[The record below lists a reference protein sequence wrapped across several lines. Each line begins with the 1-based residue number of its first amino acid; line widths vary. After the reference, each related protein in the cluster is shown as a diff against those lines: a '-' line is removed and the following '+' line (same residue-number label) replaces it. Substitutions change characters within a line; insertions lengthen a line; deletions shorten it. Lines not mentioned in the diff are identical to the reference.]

1 MAPGGGFEPPRPLR
15 VTDLAGALKGFQDF
29 LVVDQGLTKRT
40 AKRYYSIIS
49 RVISQSSEVTTDAL
63 RSILKSVENT
73 NTRAN
78 YVKAFRVFFKRYLGL
93 SVADGFKIPQPTPKP
108 IKVPPKEDLQA
119 FFYAL
124 PSLQSKTAFL
134 LWATT
139 GRRRDEV
146 LTLTLSDID
155 LDERLIIRRVER
167 GGTKREWVSIF
178 NEEAQEYLRQYLKTN
193 PNPNRLFS
201 YKHIRNAFKE
211 AEEATGVKVTPQI
224 LREWFCNEMA
234 NLGAPDRYIDA
245 FCGRTPKTILAKH
258 YTDYTPQR
266 LKKIYDQAGLKVL
279 S

>member
-1 MAPGGGFEPPRPLR
+1 LR
-15 VTDLAGALKGFQDF
+15 VTDLAGALKGFWDF
-29 LVVDQGLTKRT
+29 LVVDQNLAERT
-40 AKRYYSIIS
+40 AKRYYSIIN
-49 RVISQSSEVTTDAL
+49 RVLSQSGELTTNAL
-63 RSILKSVENT
+63 RSILKSVENP

-93 SVADGFKIPQPTPKP
+93 NIADGFKIPQPTPKP

-146 LTLTLSDID
+146 LTLTLSDINI
-155 LDERLIIRRVER
+155 DERLIIRRVER
-167 GGTKREWVSIF
+167 GETKKEWVSVF
-178 NEEAQEYLRQYLKTN
+178 NFEAQEYLRQYLNTN

-201 YKHIRNAFKE
+201 YKHIRSAFKE

-234 NLGAPDRYIDA
+234 NLGVPDRYIDA

-258 YTDYTPQR
+258 YTEYTPQR
-266 LKKIYDQAGLKVL
+266 LKKIYDQANLRVL
-279 S
+279 T